1 MYTYPMKLKPYI
13 SETVWGGNRL
23 VTEYGIDPQGRANCA
38 EAWVCS
44 AHPNG
49 SSTVQ
54 NGAYACMRLDELY
67 TRAPELFGRKAA
79 NKFPILVKFIDAQDD
94 LSIQVHPRDTDEVLL
109 PGEAGKT
116 ECWYILD
123 AQPGAKLYLGFR
135 EEIAQE
141 AFAQAIETQT
151 LMEHVQAFEVKA
163 GEFYFIPAGTLHA
176 IGRGVLL
183 AEVQQNS
190 DTTYRVYDYG
200 RLQNGAPRAL
210 HVAQALAATD
220 LVPYVPQNPAEQ
232 ANGLRELVRCAYF
245 AVEEWNGA
253 GEFEGTA
260 TEESFVSL
268 LILQGDAVLSCAGE
282 ELPLTKGE
290 SVCIPAGAGKYQ
302 VKGDCRMLI
311 TTV

>member
-1 MYTYPMKLKPYI
+1 MQTYPMKLKPYI

-23 VTEYGIDPQGRANCA
+23 VTEYGIDPQDRANCA
-38 EAWVCS
+38 EAWVLS

-54 NGAYACMRLDELY
+54 NGAYAGLRLDELY
-67 TRAPELFGRKAA
+67 AREPGLFGSTART
-79 NKFPILVKFIDAQDD
+79 KFPVLVKFIDAQDD

-109 PGEAGKT
+109 SGEAGKT

-135 EEIAQE
+135 GAITRE
-141 AFAQAIETQT
+141 AFAHAIKTQT
-151 LMEHVQAFEVKA
+151 LMEHVRAFEVKA

-190 DTTYRVYDYG
+190 DTTYRVYDHG
-200 RLQNGAPRAL
+200 RLQNGVPRAL
-210 HVAQALAATD
+210 HVQQALAVTD
-220 LVPYVPQNPAEQ
+220 LVPYVPQKIAEG

-245 AVEEWNGA
+245 AVEEWSGA
-253 GEFEGTA
+253 GEFAGTA

-268 LILQGDAVLSCAGE
+268 LVLHGGAVLTCAGE
-282 ELPLTKGE
+282 ELPLRKGE
-290 SVCIPAGAGKYQ
+290 SVCIPAGTGEYQ
-302 VKGDCRMLI
+302 IKGNCRILI